1 MRENIKIIRMQSGE
15 DIVASYTHDIET
27 NQATLKGPM
36 RLVFRRL
43 ETGKTMMLMM
53 PWLPV
58 EVMIENVATV
68 SQKDILTVVQPK
80 AEFIEYYDNTISEI
94 ELYSESANMEDLLEE
109 EEEYEEP
116 GDDYYTDDEIDQ
128 IMEVKKKE
136 PIH

>member
-1 MRENIKIIRMQSGE
+1 MQSGE

-43 ETGKTMMLMM
+43 ETGKTMMVMM

-68 SQKDILTVVQPK
+68 SHKDILTVIQPK
-80 AEFIEYYDNTISEI
+80 AEFMEYYDNTISEI
-94 ELYSESANMEDLLEE
+94 ELYTESANMEDLLEE
-109 EEEYEEP
+109 EDYEEP

>member
-1 MRENIKIIRMQSGE
+1 MTDNIKIIRMQSGE

-58 EVMIENVATV
+58 EVMMENVATV
-68 SQKDILTVVQPK
+68 SQKDILTIVQPK
-80 AEFIEYYDNTISEI
+80 AEFIEYYDNTITEI

-109 EEEYEEP
+109 EDYEEP
-116 GDDYYTDDEIDQ
+116 SDDFYNDEEIDQ

>member
-43 ETGKTMMLMM
+43 ETGKTMMVMM

-68 SQKDILTVVQPK
+68 SQKDILTVIEPK
-80 AEFIEYYDNTISEI
+80 AEFVEYYDNTISEI
-94 ELYSESANMEDLLEE
+94 ELYTESANMEDLLEE
-109 EEEYEEP
+109 ENYEEP

-128 IMEVKKKE
+128 LMEVKKKE

>member
-1 MRENIKIIRMQSGE
+1 MQSGE

-43 ETGKTMMLMM
+43 ETGKTMMVMM

-68 SQKDILTVVQPK
+68 SHKDILTVIEPK
-80 AEFIEYYDNTISEI
+80 AEFVEYYDNTISEI
-94 ELYSESANMEDLLEE
+94 ELYTESANMEDLLEE
-109 EEEYEEP
+109 ENYEEP

>member
-1 MRENIKIIRMQSGE
+1 MTDNIKIIRMQSGE

-58 EVMIENVATV
+58 EVMMENVATV
-68 SQKDILTVVQPK
+68 SQKDILTIVQPK
-80 AEFIEYYDNTISEI
+80 AEFIEYYDNTITEI
-94 ELYSESANMEDLLEE
+94 ELYSESANMEDLLEDE
-109 EEEYEEP
+109 DYEEP
-116 GDDYYTDDEIDQ
+116 SDDFYNDEEIDQ

>member
-27 NQATLKGPM
+27 NQATLTGPM

-43 ETGKTMMLMM
+43 ETGKTMMVMM

-68 SQKDILTVVQPK
+68 SQKDILTVIQPK

-94 ELYSESANMEDLLEE
+94 ELYTESANMEDLLEE
-109 EEEYEEP
+109 EDYEEP
-116 GDDYYTDDEIDQ
+116 GDDYYTDDDIDQ

>member
-1 MRENIKIIRMQSGE
+1 MTDNIKIIRMQSGE

-58 EVMIENVATV
+58 EVMMENVATV
-68 SQKDILTVVQPK
+68 SQKDILTIVQPK
-80 AEFIEYYDNTISEI
+80 AEFIEYYDNTITEI
-94 ELYSESANMEDLLEE
+94 ELYSESANMEDLLEDE
-109 EEEYEEP
+109 DYEEP
-116 GDDYYTDDEIDQ
+116 SDDYYNDEEIDQ

>member
-1 MRENIKIIRMQSGE
+1 MQSGE

-58 EVMIENVATV
+58 EVMMENVATV
-68 SQKDILTVVQPK
+68 SQKDILTIVQPK
-80 AEFIEYYDNTISEI
+80 AEFIEYYDNTITEI
-94 ELYSESANMEDLLEE
+94 ELYSESANMEDLLEDE
-109 EEEYEEP
+109 DYEEP
-116 GDDYYTDDEIDQ
+116 SDDFYNDEEIDQ

>member
-1 MRENIKIIRMQSGE
+1 MTDNIKIIRMQSGE

-68 SQKDILTVVQPK
+68 SQKDILTVVEPK
-80 AEFIEYYDNTISEI
+80 AEFIEYYDNTITEI
-94 ELYSESANMEDLLEE
+94 ELYSESANMEDLLEDE
-109 EEEYEEP
+109 DYEEP

>member
-1 MRENIKIIRMQSGE
+1 MQSGE

-68 SQKDILTVVQPK
+68 SQKDILTVVEPK
-80 AEFIEYYDNTISEI
+80 AEFIEYYDNTITEI
-94 ELYSESANMEDLLEE
+94 ELYSESANMEDLLEDE
-109 EEEYEEP
+109 DYEEP

>member
-1 MRENIKIIRMQSGE
+1 MTDNIKIIRMQSGE
-15 DIVASYTHDIET
+15 DIVASYTHDKET

-58 EVMIENVATV
+58 EVMMENVATV
-68 SQKDILTVVQPK
+68 SQKDILTIVQPK
-80 AEFIEYYDNTISEI
+80 AEFIEYYDNTITEI
-94 ELYSESANMEDLLEE
+94 ELYSESANMEDLLEDE
-109 EEEYEEP
+109 DYEEP
-116 GDDYYTDDEIDQ
+116 SDDFYNDEEIDQ

>member
-1 MRENIKIIRMQSGE
+1 MTDNIKIIRMQSGE

-58 EVMIENVATV
+58 EVMMENVATV
-68 SQKDILTVVQPK
+68 SQKDILTIVQPK
-80 AEFIEYYDNTISEI
+80 AEFIEYYDNTITEI
-94 ELYSESANMEDLLEE
+94 ELYSESANMEDLLED
-109 EEEYEEP
+109 EEYEEP

>member
-43 ETGKTMMLMM
+43 ETGKTMMVMM

-68 SQKDILTVVQPK
+68 SQKDILTVIQPK
-80 AEFIEYYDNTISEI
+80 AEFMEYYDNTISEI
-94 ELYSESANMEDLLEE
+94 ELYTESANMEDLLEE
-109 EEEYEEP
+109 EDYEEP
-116 GDDYYTDDEIDQ
+116 GDDYYTDEDIDQ
-128 IMEVKKKE
+128 LMEVKKKE

>member
-43 ETGKTMMLMM
+43 ETGKTMMVMM

-68 SQKDILTVVQPK
+68 SQKDILTVIQPK
-80 AEFIEYYDNTISEI
+80 AEFMEYYDNTISEI
-94 ELYSESANMEDLLEE
+94 ELYTESANMEDLLEE
-109 EEEYEEP
+109 ESYEEP

-128 IMEVKKKE
+128 LMEVKKKE

>member
-1 MRENIKIIRMQSGE
+1 MQSGE

-43 ETGKTMMLMM
+43 ETGKTMMVMM

-68 SQKDILTVVQPK
+68 SQKDILTVIQPK
-80 AEFIEYYDNTISEI
+80 AEFMEYYDNTISEI
-94 ELYSESANMEDLLEE
+94 ELYTESANMEDLLEE
-109 EEEYEEP
+109 EDYEEP
-116 GDDYYTDDEIDQ
+116 GDDYYTDEDIDQ
-128 IMEVKKKE
+128 LMEVKKKE

>member
-43 ETGKTMMLMM
+43 ETGKTMMVMM

-68 SQKDILTVVQPK
+68 SQKDILTVIEPK
-80 AEFIEYYDNTISEI
+80 AEFVEYYDNTISEI
-94 ELYSESANMEDLLEE
+94 ELYTESANMEDLLE

>member
-1 MRENIKIIRMQSGE
+1 MQSGE

-43 ETGKTMMLMM
+43 ETGKTMMVMM

-68 SQKDILTVVQPK
+68 SQKDILTVIQPK
-80 AEFIEYYDNTISEI
+80 AEFMEYYDNTISEI
-94 ELYSESANMEDLLEE
+94 ELYTESANMEDLLEE
-109 EEEYEEP
+109 DYEEP
-116 GDDYYTDDEIDQ
+116 GDDYYTDEDIDQ
-128 IMEVKKKE
+128 LMEVKKKE

>member
-1 MRENIKIIRMQSGE
+1 MQSGE

-58 EVMIENVATV
+58 EVMMENVATV
-68 SQKDILTVVQPK
+68 SQKDILTIVQPK
-80 AEFIEYYDNTISEI
+80 AEFIEYYDNTITEI
-94 ELYSESANMEDLLEE
+94 ELYSESANMEDLLED
-109 EEEYEEP
+109 EEYEEP

>member
-1 MRENIKIIRMQSGE
+1 MQSGE

-43 ETGKTMMLMM
+43 ETGKTMMVMM

-58 EVMIENVATV
+58 EVMIENIATV
-68 SQKDILTVVQPK
+68 SQKDILTVIEPK

-94 ELYSESANMEDLLEE
+94 ELYTESANMEDLLEE
-109 EEEYEEP
+109 DYEEP

>member
-43 ETGKTMMLMM
+43 ETGKTMMVMM

-68 SQKDILTVVQPK
+68 SQKDILTVIQPK
-80 AEFIEYYDNTISEI
+80 AEFMEYYDNTISEI
-94 ELYSESANMEDLLEE
+94 ELYTESANMEDLLEE
-109 EEEYEEP
+109 DYEEP
-116 GDDYYTDDEIDQ
+116 GDDYYTDEDIDQ
-128 IMEVKKKE
+128 LMEVKKKE